1 MAVQSGRAFLDAV
14 LSTVRYPLV
23 LVDSE
28 GRIEAAS
35 HAAADLLTVPPGAIH
50 GRSVSEVAGSH
61 GLLLHD
67 TVASVVASGRS
78 LTTELRSQSRWFDVV
93 VDPIVGETGEVS
105 GAVIHA
111 NERSTPRPEE
121 AGLAAGGDLLWLI
134 LDQMPHAVY
143 WKDRHSRYLGGNRMF
158 AEVVGLGSSHAVPG
172 ITDHDIMAPSDA
184 EAVRRE
190 DEQVMRTGRVW

>member
-14 LSTVRYPLV
+14 LSTIRYPLV

-35 HAAADLLTVPPGAIH
+35 RAAADLLTVSSRVIC

-67 TVASVVASGRS
+67 AVASVVASGRS
-78 LTTELRSQSRWFDVV
+78 LTTELRSHSRWFDVV
-93 VDPIVGETGEVS
+93 VDPIVGQTGEVS

-121 AGLAAGGDLLWLI
+121 ARLPAGGDPLWLI
-134 LDQMPHAVY
+134 LDQLPHAVS
-143 WKDRHSRYLGGNRMF
+143 WKDR
-158 AEVVGLGSSHAVPG
+158 
-172 ITDHDIMAPSDA
+172 
-184 EAVRRE
+184 
-190 DEQVMRTGRVW
+190 Q